1 VLCSLG
7 QFELQ
12 CSCDIRAELTLD
24 ECYAVRT
31 ELTNDHKALT
41 KAMDALLQQLHA
53 LQKTQNGHAQS
64 HSRTSAA
71 SALGSKA
78 AVHTPAAAAPS
89 QQIHSRPFARID
101 EVSLDSPASAAGLQ
115 VSPILPVQQASRDA
129 PHS

>member
-1 VLCSLG
+1 
-7 QFELQ
+7 
-12 CSCDIRAELTLD
+12 
-24 ECYAVRT
+24 
-31 ELTNDHKALT
+31 
-41 KAMDALLQQLHA
+41 MDALLQQLHA

-101 EVSLDSPASAAGLQ
+101 EVSSDSPASAAGLQ